1 MIREAVER
9 GREEDGGA
17 DEQAHADSETG
28 EDRGRRACGGMGYGA
43 GPCAS
48 RAERLPG
55 LGTGVGRARE
65 RELGLR
71 WSEGRRSL
79 AGPPEEKKL
88 GWPGLGFGLGFFSFL
103 FFSISF
109 SFPISN

>member
-1 MIREAVER
+1 MQGVRLRLKRRGPEIWACGMGRGITARITAVIREAVER

-28 EDRGRRACGGMGYGA
+28 EDRGRRACGGMACCA

-55 LGTGVGRARE
+55 LGTGVGCA
-65 RELGLR
+65 
-71 WSEGRRSL
+71 GRG
-79 AGPPEEKKL
+79 AGPRTGERAGSALE
-88 GWPGLGFGLGFFSFL
+88 
-103 FFSISF
+103 
-109 SFPISN
+109 